1 MTTGASTLNIAAR
14 NAGYTDKV
22 AKMRRDRTNVLVVE
36 TNKKLSA
43 KGFRTGK

>member
-14 NAGYTDKV
+14 NAEYTDKV
-22 AKMRRDRTNVLVVE
+22 AKMRRDRTNVLVV
-36 TNKKLSA
+36 KQKILSS